1 MLTLPKRLDGSRNI
15 LHVDMIQNRPII
27 LGSKSPRRKQLLA
40 GLEIPFEVITA
51 DTDETLPDDFP
62 IRDAALHLA
71 ERKMDDLVKL
81 CPKNSIIITADT
93 TVIVDQHLLNKP
105 TDEADAIRMLGM
117 LSGNRHEVITGVC
130 MQAGDIRISFFDIT
144 RVHFRILSEN
154 LIREYVQHHKPFD
167 KAGSYGIQDKI
178 GYVGIDR
185 IEGCFYNVMG
195 LPVRKVYE
203 NLILMSEKK

>member
-1 MLTLPKRLDGSRNI
+1 
-15 LHVDMIQNRPII
+15 MIQNRPII

-51 DTDETLPDDFP
+51 DTDENLPDDFP
-62 IRDAALHLA
+62 IRDAAMHLA
-71 ERKMDDLVKL
+71 ERKMDDLVNI

-93 TVIVDQHLLNKP
+93 TVILEQHLLNKP
-105 TDEADAIRMLGM
+105 TDESDACRMLSL
-117 LSGNRHEVITGVC
+117 LSGNKHEVITGVC

-144 RVHFRILSEN
+144 RVYFRILSEN
-154 LIREYVQHHKPFD
+154 LIKEYVQQHKPFD

-203 NLILMSEKK
+203 NLILLSEKK

>member
-62 IRDAALHLA
+62 IRDAALYLA
-71 ERKMDDLVKL
+71 ERKMDDLLNL

-93 TVIVDQHLLNKP
+93 TVIVDQLLLNKP
-105 TDEADAIRMLGM
+105 TDEADAMRMLGM

-144 RVHFRILSEN
+144 RVYFRKLSEN
-154 LIREYVQHHKPFD
+154 LIREYVQQHKPFD

-203 NLILMSEKK
+203 NLILLSEKK

>member
-1 MLTLPKRLDGSRNI
+1 
-15 LHVDMIQNRPII
+15 
-27 LGSKSPRRKQLLA
+27 
-40 GLEIPFEVITA
+40 
-51 DTDETLPDDFP
+51 
-62 IRDAALHLA
+62 
-71 ERKMDDLVKL
+71 
-81 CPKNSIIITADT
+81 
-93 TVIVDQHLLNKP
+93 
-105 TDEADAIRMLGM
+105 
-117 LSGNRHEVITGVC
+117 